1 MSANK
6 PSKQSP
12 AQSATGSSSKTAAK
26 FTGEVG
32 QASLVLKPE
41 QVAATLT
48 LTAAQLN
55 TRVGDIAGNVA
66 LIKQAWQQ
74 AQDEGSDLV
83 ITPELSI
90 TGYPLED
97 LVENPDLIAAAAKG
111 LEALIAHSKTMDA
124 AILVGL
130 PVIGATDNQGRNIYN
145 AAVLIEKG
153 EVKQTIRKQHLPNY
167 DVFDEERNFAHGQP
181 HQPIAFRGCKIG
193 FMICEDTWYPD
204 VSRQLAQEGAQV
216 LVSMN
221 ASPFHQTKFEQRLDT
236 VIRERVIET
245 GLPLLYVNQ
254 VGGQDE
260 IVFDGASVALNA
272 NLQQAYQGRMFETG
286 LDHVTLDV
294 PQQGHAQFRR
304 GLMAP
309 VPSGLERT
317 WRALVQGLK
326 DYMAKIGQTEV
337 VLGMSGGIDSA
348 VVAAIAADALGG
360 DKVHLISMPS
370 KFTES
375 ISNTDAYDAADMLGA
390 SIFQKPIENVVQSLR
405 DLFNDDVVVE
415 PNFVPPAAGS
425 KDVSDEN
432 LQARARGT
440 IIMRYSNKFNW
451 LPLSTGNKS
460 EVSVGYCTLYGD
472 MNGGFNPLK
481 DVYKTLVKDLAKW
494 RNVNYPDGLLGPKG
508 PVMPDR
514 IITRPPSAELS
525 AGQKDTDSLPEY
537 PVLDTILQAYVE
549 NEKSM
554 DEIVK
559 DTGFDRG
566 LIESMI
572 AKVDIAEY
580 KRRQACPGVKI
591 TERSFGRGRRYPIAR
606 PTTPSMLKKLSA
618 LTL

>member
-1 MSANK
+1 MANERK
-6 PSKQSP
+6 
-12 AQSATGSSSKTAAK
+12 GERKT
-26 FTGEVG
+26 G
-32 QASLVLKPE
+32 QAGHDAGERQVFLKPE
-41 QVAATLT
+41 DVKTTLT
-48 LTAAQLN
+48 LTSAQIN
-55 TRVGDIAGNVA
+55 TRVGDIEGNVA
-66 LIKQAWQQ
+66 LIEEAWAT
-74 AQDEGSDLV
+74 AQKEGSDLL

-97 LVENPDLIAAAAKG
+97 LVENPELIAAAQKG
-111 LEALIAHSKTMDA
+111 LDYLLEKSKTMDTA
-124 AILVGL
+124 LIVGL
-130 PVIGATDNQGRNIYN
+130 PVRGAKDGQGRNIYN

-153 EVKQTIRKQHLPNY
+153 EVKQHIRKQHLPNY
-167 DVFDEERNFAHGQP
+167 DVFDEERNFAHGPQHEP
-181 HQPIAFRGCKIG
+181 VMFRGCKVG
-193 FMICEDTWYPD
+193 MLICEDTWYPD
-204 VSRQLAQEGAQV
+204 VARHLAQEGAQV
-216 LVSMN
+216 LISIN
-221 ASPFHQTKFEQRLDT
+221 ASPFHQTKYEQRMNDVL
-236 VIRERVIET
+236 RERVIET
-245 GLPLLYVNQ
+245 GLPLIYVNQ

-272 NLQQAYQGRMFETG
+272 NLQQAYQGPMFESS
-286 LDHVTLDV
+286 LDHVRLDV
-294 PQQGHAQFRR
+294 PVQGAAQFQR

-309 VPSGLERT
+309 VYSGLERT

-326 DYMAKIGQTEV
+326 DYMRKIDQTEV

-370 KFTES
+370 KFTEN
-375 ISNTDAYDAADMLGA
+375 ISNTDAYAAAAMLG
-390 SIFQKPIENVVQSLR
+390 SPIFQKPIEPVVQSLR
-405 DLFNDDVVVE
+405 DLFNDDTAL
-415 PNFVPPAAGS
+415 VPGHKPLPAGS

-440 IIMRYSNKFNW
+440 IIMRYSNKFGW

-481 DVYKTLVKDLAKW
+481 DVYKTLVRDLATW
-494 RNVNYPDGLLGPKG
+494 RNANYPQGLMGPKG
-508 PVMPDR
+508 PVMPER

-537 PVLDTILQAYVE
+537 PVLDKILTAYVE
-549 NEKSM
+549 DDKSVA
-554 DEIVK
+554 DIVR
-559 DTGFDRG
+559 DTGFDQK

-572 AKVDIAEY
+572 AKVDLAEY

-606 PTTPSMLKKLSA
+606 PNAVVMARGAAKLKP
-618 LTL
+618 